1 MAFRG
6 QRVGIRVQG
15 ARELSSRLAKVSPD
29 AAELKAGYREVA
41 DIVVKQAQIEVP
53 VKSGRLR
60 DSIKPMTSVRSAIV
74 QAGSVSRVPYA
85 GPIHF
90 GWAKRHI
97 KPRPFLYD
105 AMDKR
110 QTEVL
115 EAYAAQVNKMAQRAI
130 EGS

>member
-1 MAFRG
+1 MPRG
-6 QRVGIRVQG
+6 RAVGIRVEG
-15 ARELSSRLAKVSPD
+15 ARELSSRLARVSPD
-29 AAELKAGYREVA
+29 TAELKAGYREVA
-41 DIVVKQAQIEVP
+41 DIVAKQARVEVP

-60 DSIKPMTSVRSAIV
+60 DSIKPTTSARSAIV
-74 QAGSVSRVPYA
+74 QAGSATRVPYA

-97 KPRPFLYD
+97 KAQPFLYD

-110 QTEVL
+110 QNEVL
-115 EAYAAQVNKMAQRAI
+115 EAYAAQVHKMAQRAI